1 MEPSPTQNQHHVS
14 TKQIVL
20 ILATLGV
27 GLLIGFQLI
36 AWSEKRQARK
46 RGGGGGMG
54 HAVPQTFLVRETNG
68 MVWIPS
74 GGFYM
79 GDNLGTTNQQPQHLV
94 TLNGFWMDK
103 NEVTIEQFGKF
114 IEATGY
120 KTTQELQPNDSSSV
134 NTWRKPLGSG
144 GTNINKKHPVTW
156 VSWFDATAYAQWAK
170 KRLPTEA
177 EWEYAA
183 RGSLDRNPWPWGQ
196 EFKKS
201 TNELE
206 NLKHSD
212 HPELSVAGSF
222 PANAFGLLDMA
233 GNVAEWCGDW
243 YSADYYRES
252 LKVNPLGP
260 TNGHTRVVRGAS
272 FLVAPSELPRG
283 VTAWRRFGVPLNL
296 NGEIGFRC
304 VRSGG

>member
-1 MEPSPTQNQHHVS
+1 MEPSPSQNQHHVS

-79 GDNLGTTNQQPQHLV
+79 GDNLGPTNQQPQHLI

-103 NEVTIEQFGKF
+103 NEVTREQFGKF
-114 IEATGY
+114 IDATGY
-120 KTTQELQPNDSSSV
+120 KTTQELQSNESSPLT
-134 NTWRKPLGSG
+134 TWRKPLGSG
-144 GTNINKKHPVTW
+144 GTNINGKHPVTW
-156 VSWFDATAYAQWAK
+156 VSWIDATAYAQWAK

-206 NLKHSD
+206 NLKHTV
-212 HPELSVAGSF
+212 HPELRSSGSF
-222 PANAFGLLDMA
+222 PANAYGLLDMA
-233 GNVAEWCGDW
+233 GNVAEWCADW
-243 YSADYYRES
+243 YNAEYYGES
-252 LKVNPLGP
+252 VKVNPLGP
-260 TNGHTRVVRGAS
+260 TTGQNKVVRGAS
-272 FLVAPSELPRG
+272 YLVPPSELPRG
-283 VTAWRRFGVPLNL
+283 VNAWRRFEPLRQATSD
-296 NGEIGFRC
+296 IGFRC
-304 VRSGG
+304 VQTMQ